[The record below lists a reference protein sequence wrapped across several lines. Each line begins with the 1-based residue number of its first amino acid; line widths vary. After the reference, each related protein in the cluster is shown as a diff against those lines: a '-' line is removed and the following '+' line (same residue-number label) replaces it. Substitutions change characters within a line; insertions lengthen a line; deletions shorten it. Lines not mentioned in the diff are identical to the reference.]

1 MTLDRDLGERVWVLI
16 QGSDRADLNPL
27 SSRALPAE
35 VARGRDAGYSPTEQE
50 SAKRAMSQISIGA
63 AIGSG
68 FGLVGRRP
76 VSVLVWG
83 LPTVALGAVAIW
95 LLAPLYAAMI
105 SAAISQ
111 AQSGGASP
119 AQGLGMLGPQAVM
132 TSSLVW
138 LLDIVQVFAASVVY
152 CAVWRA
158 VLHPNNPGFA
168 YLRVGVPELML
179 TLLAFAAAIV
189 AVVAVVV
196 LAIPIGLMV
205 GVAAS
210 VGSKGAVAGAA
221 ILIPIL
227 MLVLVV
233 ALVVVGLR
241 FVFVGPMMV
250 DDGKFHF
257 IESWAMTKGHVG
269 ALFLIGL
276 GLLAVAIGVEI
287 VFVALMLGLG
297 AAGFFGVVGGVDGL
311 PAFLKLAPT
320 EMLSRLAPLL
330 GAYLVALIPIQG
342 CLLAIFGAP
351 WARAYRD
358 LRPDASETFA

>member
-1 MTLDRDLGERVWVLI
+1 M
-16 QGSDRADLNPL
+16 
-27 SSRALPAE
+27 SR
-35 VARGRDAGYSPTEQE
+35 
-50 SAKRAMSQISIGA
+50 ISIGA

-76 VSVLVWG
+76 VSVLIWG
-83 LPTVALGAVAIW
+83 VPTVALGAAAIW
-95 LLAPLYAAMI
+95 LLAPLYAAII

-111 AQSGGASP
+111 AQSGATGPPPGIGALS
-119 AQGLGMLGPQAVM
+119 QQAVM

-138 LLDIVQVFAASVVY
+138 LLDIVQLFAVSVVY

-158 VLHPNNPGFA
+158 ILHPDKPGFA
-168 YLRVGVPELML
+168 YLRVGLPELML
-179 TLLAFAAAIV
+179 MVFTFAFVIV
-189 AVVAVVV
+189 TIVVMVI
-196 LAIPIGLMV
+196 LMIPIGIIV
-205 GVAAS
+205 GIAANAGGNGS
-210 VGSKGAVAGAA
+210 AVGMA

-227 MLVLVV
+227 FLAMLV
-233 ALVVVGLR
+233 ALVMVGLR

-257 IESWAMTKGHVG
+257 MELWSMTKGHVG

-276 GLLAVAIGVEI
+276 GLVAVAIGVEI
-287 VFVALMLGLG
+287 VIMALMLGLG
-297 AAGFFGVVGGVDGL
+297 AAGFFGVVGGTGGL
-311 PAFLKLAPT
+311 PAFLKLPPT
-320 EMLSRLAPLL
+320 EMISRLAPLL
-330 GAYLVALIPIQG
+330 GAYLVLLVPIQG